1 MDGGGAVTFED
12 LAIDDTLTDLE
23 RVVRYSRSNIALQR
37 LVHLRM
43 LTDTAAS
50 VGFALTHEHLVP
62 LLGPLSQDPEVR
74 LGEAGSGGGVRKGA
88 GMIGGAM
95 GG

>member
-1 MDGGGAVTFED
+1 MTFED

-74 LGEAGSGGGVRKGA
+74 LGEA
-88 GMIGGAM
+88 
-95 GG
+95 